1 MKNLRAAIITIVLGL
16 MLALV
21 VFPERYIASV
31 SYGLHLFAL
40 TVLPA
45 LFPFFFFSKILTAM
59 DIASTLEK
67 PLKRP
72 MRFLF
77 NAPPVGGY
85 ILVLS
90 LLSGYPIGAKLTA
103 DCCKMGIITQEQA
116 KNICA
121 FTSTSGP
128 LFIVGSVGA
137 SMLGNKTAG
146 FVILL
151 SHYLSALING
161 LIMAKRTS
169 PNEKTLSAPQTF
181 VGYDNLL
188 GDSITSG
195 ILSVAIVGGYIAIF
209 SMLADVLYDFKIL
222 PFFSG
227 IFKFIRVPAPLA
239 EGIITSFVEIT
250 RGCQM
255 LSKSGFPMRAVAPI
269 CCAVISFGGL
279 SVTLQSMTFLSE
291 CKIKPLFYL
300 KCKLSQGIVAFFA
313 ATVLSIIFL

>member
-1 MKNLRAAIITIVLGL
+1 

-21 VFPERYIASV
+21 IFPDRYIASV
-31 SYGLHLFAL
+31 SYGLQLFAV

-45 LFPFFFFSKILTAM
+45 LFPFFFFSKILTSM

-90 LLSGYPIGAKLTA
+90 LLSGYPIGAKLVS
-103 DCCKMGIITQEQA
+103 DCYKMGIITEAQA
-116 KNICA
+116 KNISA

-137 SMLGNKTAG
+137 SMMGNKTAG

-151 SHYLSALING
+151 SHYLSALVNG
-161 LIMAKRTS
+161 LIFVKRDGGGK
-169 PNEKTLSAPQTF
+169 ELSVPPKFT
-181 VGYDNLL
+181 GDENLL

-227 IFKFIRVPAPLA
+227 ILTFLKVPSSLA
-239 EGIITSFVEIT
+239 DGIVTGLIEIT

-255 LSKSGFPMRAVAPI
+255 LSKSRISLRAVAP
-269 CCAVISFGGL
+269 AVAALVSFGGL
-279 SVTLQSMTFLSE
+279 SVTLQSLTFLSQ

-300 KCKLSQGIVAFFA
+300 RCKLSQGIITFFA
-313 ATVLSIIFL
+313 ATVLSVIFL

>member
-1 MKNLRAAIITIVLGL
+1 MKNLRTAIIFIVLAL

-21 VFPERYIASV
+21 IFPDRYIASV
-31 SYGLHLFAL
+31 SYGLQLFAV

-45 LFPFFFFSKILTAM
+45 LFPFFFFSKILTSM

-90 LLSGYPIGAKLTA
+90 LLSGYPIGAKLVS
-103 DCCKMGIITQEQA
+103 DCYKMGIITEAQA
-116 KNICA
+116 KNISA

-137 SMLGNKTAG
+137 SMMGNKTAG

-151 SHYLSALING
+151 SHYLSALVNG
-161 LIMAKRTS
+161 LIFVKRDGGGK
-169 PNEKTLSAPQTF
+169 ELSVPPKFT
-181 VGYDNLL
+181 GDENLL

-227 IFKFIRVPAPLA
+227 ILTFLKVPSSLA
-239 EGIITSFVEIT
+239 DGIVTGLIEIT

-255 LSKSGFPMRAVAPI
+255 LSKSRISLRAVAP
-269 CCAVISFGGL
+269 AVAALVSFGGL
-279 SVTLQSMTFLSE
+279 SVTLQSLTFLSQ

-300 KCKLSQGIVAFFA
+300 RCKLSQGIITFFA
-313 ATVLSIIFL
+313 ATVLSVIFL

>member
-1 MKNLRAAIITIVLGL
+1 

-21 VFPERYIASV
+21 IFPDRYIASV
-31 SYGLHLFAL
+31 SYGLQLFAV

-45 LFPFFFFSKILTAM
+45 LFPFFFFSKILTSM

-72 MRFLF
+72 MIFLF

-90 LLSGYPIGAKLTA
+90 LLSGYPIGAKLVA
-103 DCCKMGIITQEQA
+103 DCYKMGIISEAQA
-116 KNICA
+116 KNIA
-121 FTSTSGP
+121 TFTSTSGP
-128 LFIVGSVGA
+128 LFIVGSVGVT
-137 SMLGNKTAG
+137 MMGNKTAG

-161 LIMAKRTS
+161 LILVKRGGEGKYAS
-169 PNEKTLSAPQTF
+169 VPPRF
-181 VGYDNLL
+181 CGYENLL

-195 ILSVAIVGGYIAIF
+195 IISVAIVGGYIAIF